1 MKPTCFHCG
10 DQLGFR
16 PIIHQEKSFCCNGC
30 KSVFQLLSSNDL
42 VDFYKYEKTPGIKPV
57 KTNND
62 KYAFLDISEIK
73 KRYVKFEDDQL
84 IKVVL
89 KLPNI
94 HCSSCI
100 YLLENAHKIEKN
112 IITSQVHF
120 AKKEA
125 SITFKKE
132 HLPLS
137 ELALLLDNLGYPPN
151 FQAQNSSAKSNH
163 NFLLRIG
170 IAGFAFGSIMLW
182 SFPEYTGIGK
192 QNLDIRAF
200 TSWLSFAVSVPVL
213 LISAREYYVSAYKA
227 LRSHHLNLDV
237 PITLGIIA
245 LYSQSVY
252 SIINQ
257 EGPGYMDSFSGFIFF
272 LLIGKW
278 FQNTTYQSLTFDR
291 DYTSYFPVAVRVVVD
306 KKEEILPIEKI
317 EIGDIIR
324 IRNQEI
330 IPCDT
335 VLLNTESIIDYSFVT
350 GESSLIYKYK
360 GEELYAGGK
369 IMGNVAEMEV
379 KRKSDRS
386 HLTQLWNESLHNKNK
401 TQKIRY
407 QDKISALF
415 LYTVLIISAIAAIV
429 WATIDPQMI
438 LKVVVSVLIVACP
451 CALALST
458 PFTYGNAMRKMGSLG
473 CYLKNIDV
481 VESMDGITA
490 IVFDKT
496 GTLTDPQ
503 QMEIIPSG
511 DIVTIEDQSIL
522 FEMTGSST
530 HPLSAALHS
539 FLANEKL
546 VFVEF
551 DSFNEHIGKGIEVSV
566 VNDSYLLGN
575 AAFTQQGNHNNNE
588 LFFTKNGITIQK
600 YVFKSQFRSDI
611 KALLSRLNK
620 TKNFVLSGDSDSDL
634 PSLLE
639 IGFKKENIYF
649 LQSPN
654 LKHDFIQN
662 LQSNGEKV
670 MMLGDGLNDASALA
684 QADIGIAISEDMFKF
699 TPSSEAILDA
709 KKLNKLDDFIAIS
722 KFSRLV
728 LKICLGFSILYNLTG
743 IIIAVSGMLS
753 PLIAA
758 ILMPLSSIT
767 IVLLSTSLIFIRFR
781 SLKN

>member
-16 PIIHQEKSFCCNGC
+16 PILYKEKSFCCSGC

-42 VDFYKYEKTPGIKPV
+42 VDFYKFERSPGTKPV
-57 KTNND
+57 QTTND
-62 KYAFLDISEIK
+62 KYAFLDIPEIK
-73 KRYVKFEDDQL
+73 KRYVKFEDEQL

-112 IITSQVHF
+112 IVTSQVHF
-120 AKKEA
+120 TKKEA
-125 SITFKKE
+125 SITFKKQ

-151 FQAQNSSAKSNH
+151 FQEQNSSAKSNH

-237 PITLGIIA
+237 PISLGIIA

-291 DYTSYFPVAVRVVVD
+291 DYTSYFPVAVRVLVD

-369 IMGNVAEMEV
+369 IMGNIAEMEV

-415 LYTVLIISAIAAIV
+415 LYAVLIISTIAAIV

-481 VESMDGITA
+481 VESMENITA

-530 HPLSAALHS
+530 HPLSSSLHN

-551 DSFNEHIGKGIEVSV
+551 DSFNEHIGKGIEVSI
-566 VNDSYLLGN
+566 VNDRYLLGN
-575 AAFTQQGNHNNNE
+575 AAFTQQVNHSNNE
-588 LFFTKNGITIQK
+588 LFFTKNGIPIQK

-611 KALLSRLNK
+611 KSLLSRLHK
-620 TKNFVLSGDSDSDL
+620 IKNFVLSGDTDTDL

-649 LQSPN
+649 LQSPT
-654 LKHDFIQN
+654 LKHTFIQN
-662 LQSNGEKV
+662 LQSKGEKV

-684 QADIGIAISEDMFKF
+684 KADIGIAISEDMFKF

>member
-1 MKPTCFHCG
+1 
-10 DQLGFR
+10 
-16 PIIHQEKSFCCNGC
+16 
-30 KSVFQLLSSNDL
+30 
-42 VDFYKYEKTPGIKPV
+42 
-57 KTNND
+57 
-62 KYAFLDISEIK
+62 
-73 KRYVKFEDDQL
+73 
-84 IKVVL
+84 
-89 KLPNI
+89 
-94 HCSSCI
+94 
-100 YLLENAHKIEKN
+100 
-112 IITSQVHF
+112 
-120 AKKEA
+120 
-125 SITFKKE
+125 
-132 HLPLS
+132 
-137 ELALLLDNLGYPPN
+137 
-151 FQAQNSSAKSNH
+151 
-163 NFLLRIG
+163 
-170 IAGFAFGSIMLW
+170 
-182 SFPEYTGIGK
+182 
-192 QNLDIRAF
+192 
-200 TSWLSFAVSVPVL
+200 
-213 LISAREYYVSAYKA
+213 
-227 LRSHHLNLDV
+227 
-237 PITLGIIA
+237 
-245 LYSQSVY
+245 
-252 SIINQ
+252 
-257 EGPGYMDSFSGFIFF
+257 MDSFSGFIFF

-335 VLLNTESIIDYSFVT
+335 VLLNAESIIDYSFVT

-379 KRKSDRS
+379 KQKSDRS

-511 DIVTIEDQSIL
+511 EEVSIEAQSIL

-530 HPLSAALHS
+530 HPLSAALHR
-539 FLANEKL
+539 FLANENLDFIAFK
-546 VFVEF
+546 
-551 DSFNEHIGKGIEVSV
+551 SFKEHVGKGIEVSTG
-566 VNDSYLLGN
+566 NDDYQLGN
-575 AAFTQQGNHNNNE
+575 AAFTQQGNHNNNNE

-611 KALLSRLNK
+611 KSLLSRLHK
-620 TKNFVLSGDSDSDL
+620 TKNFVLSGDTDTDL

-649 LQSPN
+649 LQSPT
-654 LKHDFIQN
+654 LKHTFIQN
-662 LQSNGEKV
+662 LQSKGEKV

-684 QADIGIAISEDMFKF
+684 KADIGIAISEDMFKF

>member
-16 PIIHQEKSFCCNGC
+16 PIKYQEKSFCCNGC
-30 KSVFQLLSSNDL
+30 KSVFQLLSNNDL
-42 VDFYKYEKTPGIKPV
+42 IDFYKFEKTPGIKPV
-57 KTNND
+57 QTSND
-62 KYAFLDISEIK
+62 KYAFLDIPEIK

-89 KLPNI
+89 QLPNI

-112 IITSQVHF
+112 ITNSQVHF

-125 SITFKKE
+125 SITFHKK

-137 ELALLLDNLGYPPN
+137 ELALLLDKLGYPPN
-151 FQAQNSSAKSNH
+151 FQTQNSSAKSNH

-213 LISAREYYVSAYKA
+213 LISAREYYISAYKA

-291 DYTSYFPVAVRVVVD
+291 DYTSYFPVAVRVLKN
-306 KKEEILPIEKI
+306 KKEAILPIEKI

-335 VLLNTESIIDYSFVT
+335 ILLNAESIIDYSFVT

-360 GEELYAGGK
+360 GEALYAGGK

-415 LYTVLIISAIAAIV
+415 LYAVLIISAISAII

-530 HPLSAALHS
+530 HPLSAALHN

-551 DSFNEHIGKGIEVSV
+551 DSFNEHIGKGIEVSI
-566 VNDSYLLGN
+566 VNDRYLLGN
-575 AAFTQQGNHNNNE
+575 ASFTQQGNHNNNE
-588 LFFTKNGITIQK
+588 LFYTKNGIAIQK

-611 KALLSRLNK
+611 KALLSRLHK
-620 TKNFVLSGDSDSDL
+620 TKNFVLSGDTDTDL

-649 LQSPN
+649 LQSPS

-709 KKLNKLDDFIAIS
+709 KKLNKLDDFLAIS

-743 IIIAVSGMLS
+743 IIIAVSGILS

-767 IVLLSTSLIFIRFR
+767 IVLLSTSLIFMRFR

>member
-10 DQLGFR
+10 DKLDFR
-16 PIIHQEKSFCCNGC
+16 PILYKEKSFCCNGC
-30 KSVFQLLSSNDL
+30 KCVFQILSSNDL
-42 VDFYKYEKTPGIKPV
+42 DDFYKYETSPGIKPV
-57 KTNND
+57 QTTND
-62 KYAFLDISEIK
+62 KYVFLDIPEIK
-73 KRYVKFEDDQL
+73 KRYVKFEDEQL

-100 YLLENAHKIEKN
+100 YLLENTHKIEKN

-125 SITFKKE
+125 SITFNKQHFK
-132 HLPLS
+132 LS

-151 FQAQNSSAKSNH
+151 FQEQNSSAKSNH

-192 QNLDIRAF
+192 QNLDIRSF
-200 TSWLSFAVSVPVL
+200 TSWLSFAFSLPVL

-237 PITLGIIA
+237 PISLGIIA

-291 DYTSYFPVAVRVVVD
+291 DYTSYFPVAARVLVD
-306 KKEEILPIEKI
+306 KKEEFLPIEKI

-335 VLLNTESIIDYSFVT
+335 ELLNTESIIDYSFVT

-386 HLTQLWNESLHNKNK
+386 HLTQLWNESLNNKNK
-401 TQKIRY
+401 TKKIRY

-415 LYTVLIISAIAAIV
+415 LYAVLIISTISAIV

-438 LKVVVSVLIVACP
+438 LKVVVSVMIVACP

-458 PFTYGNAMRKMGSLG
+458 PFTYGNAMRKMGNLG

-481 VESMDGITA
+481 VESMENITA

-511 DIVTIEDQSIL
+511 EIVTIEAQSIL

-530 HPLSAALHS
+530 HPLSAALHKS
-539 FLANEKL
+539 LANEKL
-546 VFVEF
+546 VFIAF
-551 DSFNEHIGKGIEVSV
+551 KSFTEHIGKGIEVSIG
-566 VNDSYLLGN
+566 NDDYLLGN
-575 AAFTQQGNHNNNE
+575 AAFTKQGNHSNNE
-588 LFFTKNGITIQK
+588 LFYTKNGIVIQR
-600 YVFKSQFRSDI
+600 YLFKSKFRSDI
-611 KALLSRLNK
+611 KSLLSRLSK
-620 TKNFVLSGDSDSDL
+620 TKNFVLSGDSDTDL

-649 LQSPN
+649 LQSPS
-654 LKHDFIQN
+654 LKHEFIQK

-722 KFSRLV
+722 KFSRMA
-728 LKICLGFSILYNLTG
+728 LKICLGFSILYNLSG

-767 IVLLSTSLIFIRFR
+767 IVFLSTSLIFLRFR